1 MTIINSCE
9 GGEGQ
14 FDLQLAKE
22 LKATTSKGKS
32 SSKSRTERQI
42 TVTKFLDIS

>member
-1 MTIINSCE
+1 MFAVECLMKIISACE

-22 LKATTSKGKS
+22 LKEKTGKS
-32 SSKSRTERQI
+32 EPCMCRLFESA
-42 TVTKFLDIS
+42 LG